1 MNNKPGQSRQAT
13 KFLES
18 GAEVDSFYHLS
29 HSSLEHCYC
38 RGTSCFAAKHTS
50 PERWEMALNQRPP
63 VYCLGKCYAS
73 PSSTDTTE
81 EPNIQILSS
90 TGIVLAGV
98 AEGTIRDFVSYRQ
111 ADGYSALRRSLQM
124 SSNEVVTQL
133 EQSQLRGRGGA
144 GFPAG
149 RKFRSVLDQPGPV
162 KYIVANAD
170 EGDHGSYIDRFII
183 ERTPHRLLEAMAIA
197 GHAVG
202 AGSGYIYLRKEYP
215 AAEASLRV
223 AMQEAVQSGVLG
235 EFTVE
240 LVIGKGSY
248 VCGEETSLLNSIEH
262 RRPEIRVRPPFPTE
276 HGLFNCPTLVSNVET
291 LVNLPWIITNGGEA
305 YAQLGFSRSRG
316 TKAISLNSLF
326 NRAGL
331 YEIEFGTSL
340 REIVEEIGCGLK
352 KDSIKAL
359 MMGGP
364 IVGLAHPSE
373 FDTRLGFE
381 EMRDIGAAV
390 GHGGIVAFDRNTNM
404 LDLLAHL
411 FEFGASESCGKCT
424 PCRHGS
430 RRAQILFRTAQTGTS
445 LSTEGKAE
453 LSEILSTM
461 RRTSLCGHG
470 SGLAILA
477 ESIQKKF
484 GEDVQSCFG

>member
-1 MNNKPGQSRQAT
+1 
-13 KFLES
+13 
-18 GAEVDSFYHLS
+18 
-29 HSSLEHCYC
+29 
-38 RGTSCFAAKHTS
+38 
-50 PERWEMALNQRPP
+50 
-63 VYCLGKCYAS
+63 
-73 PSSTDTTE
+73 
-81 EPNIQILSS
+81 
-90 TGIVLAGV
+90 
-98 AEGTIRDFVSYRQ
+98 
-111 ADGYSALRRSLQM
+111 M